1 MIKVKELRVGN
12 IIIGQSAIFEVV
24 QVGSDA
30 VYVKDEN
37 DKCVWYD
44 IEYVEA
50 IPLDYAHFENCF
62 GGWDNEIEADDELK
76 EQLELEEG
84 EVACTLEYFNKECTI
99 GVEIENGVTT
109 VTLYADIVDEVG
121 QLAKQGAYEL
131 EYENMSL
138 HQFQNLIFAITGEEL
153 KMKKS

>member
-1 MIKVKELRVGN
+1 MTVKELRVGN
-12 IIIGQSAIFEVV
+12 IVGSVDAILKVV
-24 QVGSDA
+24 QIGA
-30 VYVKDEN
+30 ATVYVIDEN
-37 DKCVWYD
+37 EKEVWRNIRD
-44 IEYVEA
+44 LHP

-62 GGWDNEIEADDELK
+62 DGWDNEIEADDELK